1 MQSKQIE
8 LLINL
13 KNQQEMTNEEF
24 VQALQE
30 VGAKLNKA
38 AGEIVSKIT
47 ALELALNNQVHGIS
61 KEAELELNAL
71 KLAAQR
77 LDDIVP
83 DVTVEPVAEEET
95 PSEETPT
102 TPVVSTPVETETET
116 DVQTETPLGEQIDG
130 GSEIE
135 E

>member
-1 MQSKQIE
+1 MEIAVALITLLIVIVVGVNSKQID

-13 KNQQEMTNEEF
+13 KNQQEMNNTEL

-77 LDDIVP
+77 LDDVVP

-95 PSEETPT
+95 PSEETPYSVMIT
-102 TPVVSTPVETETET
+102 VRRNSNYS
-116 DVQTETPLGEQIDG
+116 GRN
-130 GSEIE
+130 
-135 E
+135 